1 MNENLSR
8 DENVYLAKI
17 YQIAERYSDMFKCVI
32 NFVKID
38 PNLTLEERN
47 LFLISCKSY
56 IADKRASWRIFNH
69 IEKRDEKKNSQNLVH
84 LKEIKMKLEEELRA
98 NCEEVQ
104 ILLDKNLVPNSK
116 DFETKVFYLKLKGDF
131 FRFRA
136 EFTYGKE
143 HEQVCLQTEK
153 SYKDAFEI
161 AEKNVPIF
169 SPTRLGL
176 ALNLSIFYYEV
187 KSMKEEACHIARN
200 AYEEAIKIKDELKKN
215 KAFESLN
222 LIKLLNENLKL
233 WMGVGVNELIDHSE
247 KSKN

>member
-1 MNENLSR
+1 MNENYSR
-8 DENVYLAKI
+8 DEHIYLARI
-17 YQIAERYSDMFKCVI
+17 YQIAERYSDMMKSVI

-47 LFLISCKSY
+47 LFIISCKNY
-56 IADKRASWRIFNH
+56 IKDKRASWRIFNH
-69 IEKRDEKKNSQNLVH
+69 IEKRDEKKNSHNLLY
-84 LKEIKMKLEEELRA
+84 LKEIKTKLEEEIRS

-104 ILLDKNLVPNSK
+104 ILLDKHLVPNSK

-131 FRFRA
+131 FRYRA
-136 EFTYGKE
+136 EFTVAKE
-143 HEQVCLQTEK
+143 NEQVCLQTEK
-153 SYKDAFEI
+153 AYKDAFEI

-200 AYEEAIKIKDELKKN
+200 AYEEAIKLKDELQKN
-215 KAFESLN
+215 KAFESLK
-222 LIKLLNENLKL
+222 LIQLLNENLKL
-233 WMGVGVNELIDHSE
+233 WVGIGEIVDQSE
-247 KSKN
+247 KSKI